1 LGSKA
6 LTGLQHEAHT
16 MKRLPSRPVAG
27 FTLIELMIVI
37 TIASILL
44 GIAVPSYTSQV
55 RKSRRTEA
63 RTALLDLAAR
73 EERFFSTR
81 SVYTV
86 VPGNLGYAGT
96 FPVQVGSAY
105 YQINVTINAPGSTF
119 SATATPINA
128 QAADLTQCGTFTI
141 DNTGLQTVSGGTG
154 AVTCWSK

>member
-1 LGSKA
+1 
-6 LTGLQHEAHT
+6 

-27 FTLIELMIVI
+27 FTLIELMVVI

-44 GIAVPSYTSQV
+44 VIAVPSYTSQM

-73 EERFFSTR
+73 EERFFSTN
-81 SVYTV
+81 SAYTNL
-86 VPGNLGYAGT
+86 PANLGYAGN
-96 FPVQVGSAY
+96 FPVPVGSSY

-119 SATATPINA
+119 SATAAPING
-128 QAADLTQCGTFTI
+128 QAADATQCGTFTI
-141 DNTGLQTVSGGTG
+141 NNTGQQLVSGGTG